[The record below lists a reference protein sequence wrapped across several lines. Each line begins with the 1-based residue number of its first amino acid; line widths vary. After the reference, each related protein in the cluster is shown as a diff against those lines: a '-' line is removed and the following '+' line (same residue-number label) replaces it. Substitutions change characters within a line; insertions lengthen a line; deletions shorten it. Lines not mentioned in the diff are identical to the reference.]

1 VTKPPPLKFLHSE
14 ATLSSLK
21 LAQFEK
27 LSSEA
32 LKQSLLPG
40 QNHCLKTRPDGTV
53 LDRHHR
59 VYVLLGRGEDIE
71 ALPREILETSG
82 SS

>member
-1 VTKPPPLKFLHSE
+1 MTEQPPLKFLHSE

-21 LAQFEK
+21 LAQFER

-53 LDRHHR
+53 LDGHHR
-59 VYVLLGRGEDIE
+59 VYVLRGRGEDVDV
-71 ALPREILETSG
+71 LPREILEISG
-82 SS
+82 PS